1 VLEAFRR
8 QVAAEGVELNV
19 KAVEAKKEEKAVVHV
34 DVAKTGAKT
43 IDVEAVKKQA
53 AATPE
58 AKKAWVLAADCIVCN
73 GCEAACPTNAA
84 IVTDTARVD
93 RDLCIADGACFDAC
107 PTGAI
112 RPGIEDP
119 ATSAGWPA
127 GSRLAGK
134 FGKPLA

>member
-1 VLEAFRR
+1 
-8 QVAAEGVELNV
+8 
-19 KAVEAKKEEKAVVHV
+19 
-34 DVAKTGAKT
+34 
-43 IDVEAVKKQA
+43 VKKQA

-58 AKKAWVLAADCIVCN
+58 PKKAWVLAADCIVCN

-84 IVTDTARVD
+84 IVTDMARVD

-112 RPGIEDP
+112 REGIEDP
-119 ATSAGWPA
+119 AKSGGWPV

-134 FGKPLA
+134 FGTPFP

>member
-1 VLEAFRR
+1 LT
-8 QVAAEGVELNV
+8 V
-19 KAVEAKKEEKAVVHV
+19 KAVEVKAVAKADTSH
-34 DVAKTGAKT
+34 DVAKVATKT
-43 IDVEAVKKQA
+43 VNVEEVKKQA

-58 AKKAWVLAADCIVCN
+58 PKKAWVLAADCIVCN

-119 ATSAGWPA
+119 ATSGGWPK

-134 FGKPLA
+134 LGPALT